1 MLSLDWL
8 YLCWSLINVPLLSS
22 LYSCHPLS
30 LFLSLCLFLSTHL
43 LYQWHVAAMLRS
55 GHKVAVGDIVKVTNG
70 QHLPAD
76 MVIVSSRSD
85 SACMCV
91 YVRVSNK

>member
-1 MLSLDWL
+1 
-8 YLCWSLINVPLLSS
+8 
-22 LYSCHPLS
+22 
-30 LFLSLCLFLSTHL
+30 
-43 LYQWHVAAMLRS
+43 MLRS

-85 SACMCV
+85 SACVCV
-91 YVRVSNK
+91 FVCQINVVIYNTAPGMY

>member
-1 MLSLDWL
+1 
-8 YLCWSLINVPLLSS
+8 
-22 LYSCHPLS
+22 
-30 LFLSLCLFLSTHL
+30 
-43 LYQWHVAAMLRS
+43 MLRS

-85 SACMCV
+85 SACVC
-91 YVRVSNK
+91 VRVRACVCQINVVIYNNATGMY